1 MERGDSI
8 QSHGHE
14 NDMLDPLLSKDE
26 TVKFGDEQDE
36 VKCSGALVWEEIKKQ
51 CCIAG
56 PMASVNLLQFSL
68 QLISVMLVGHLGELA
83 LSSAAI
89 ASSFASFSGYSVMM
103 GMGSTL
109 ETLCG
114 QAYGA
119 KQYHQLGIHVQR
131 AFFALFCVSLPLAVV
146 WAYVGSILIAF
157 GQDPLISFEAGKYA
171 RWMIPSLFGYAAL
184 QTLVRFLQSQSI
196 VFPMMIS
203 SAITMCFHIPMC
215 WVLVYKSGLGN
226 KGAALAN
233 SISYWVNVAL
243 LLLYIKISPACKRT
257 WTSFTW
263 EALHDIKHFFKLAIP
278 SAFMICLQWWS
289 FEILILLSGLLPNPK
304 LETSVL
310 SICLNTSSLA
320 YMIPFGFSAAVSTR
334 VSNELGAG
342 RSHAAR
348 LAVYV
353 VLFVAIAEAFMIVC
367 LLFSIRNVWGYAYS
381 NEKEVVDYIANM
393 IPFLAASSFLDG
405 LQCILSGIARGC
417 GWQKVGAYVNLG
429 AYYIVG
435 IPIAFFLAFVLH
447 MGGRGLWLGIICG
460 LSVQVILL
468 FLVTTCTGWENQAS
482 NARDRIYGSSLPIVT
497 DDIIKDDADKFSNQ
511 FSSS

>member
-1 MERGDSI
+1 MERSDSI
-8 QSHGHE
+8 HE
-14 NDMLDPLLSKDE
+14 SDVLEPLVAKDE
-26 TVKFGDEQDE
+26 TVIFGDEQDE
-36 VKCSGALVWEEIKKQ
+36 MKYSGILVWEEIKKQ
-51 CCIAG
+51 CWIAG
-56 PMASVNLLQFSL
+56 PMASVNLLQFGL
-68 QLISVMLVGHLGELA
+68 RLISVMLVGHLGELA
-83 LSSAAI
+83 LSSASI
-89 ASSFASFSGYSVMM
+89 ATSFANFSGMSVLM

-131 AFFALFCVSLPLAVV
+131 ALFALFCVSLPLAVL
-146 WAYVGSILIAF
+146 WAYMGNILIAF
-157 GQDPLISFEAGKYA
+157 GQDPLISSEAGKYA

-184 QTLVRFLQSQSI
+184 QPLVRFLQSQSI
-196 VFPMMIS
+196 VFPMMLC
-203 SAITMCFHIPMC
+203 SAITLCFHVPMC
-215 WVLVYKSGLGN
+215 WLLVFKSGLGN

-233 SISYWVNVAL
+233 SISYWVNVIL

-263 EALHDIKHFFKLAIP
+263 EALHDIKHFLKLAIP

-353 VLFVAIAEAFMIVC
+353 VFFIAITEAVMIVC

-381 NEKEVVDYIANM
+381 NEKEVIDYVASM
-393 IPFLAASSFLDG
+393 IPLLAASSFLDG
-405 LQCILSGIARGC
+405 IQCILSGIARGC
-417 GWQKVGAYVNLG
+417 GWQKVAAYVNLG
-429 AYYIVG
+429 AYYMVG

-447 MGGRGLWLGIICG
+447 IGGKGLWLGIICG

-468 FLVTTCTGWENQAS
+468 FLVTTCTGWEQEAR
-482 NARDRIYGSSLPIVT
+482 NARERVYASSLPIVT
-497 DDIIKDDADKFSNQ
+497 DEIIKDDKS
-511 FSSS
+511 